1 MFDDERLVTVEVPG
15 HECGEAHLYD
25 SARQAV
31 LVTTDC
37 PMDHVYE
44 IVPDAADR
52 CKARV
57 RLLAIDWGDGKTQET
72 AALTVDVC
80 KGPKRV
86 TNGGDRK
93 LKEAAR

>member
-15 HECGEAHLYD
+15 HECDEAHLYD

-57 RLLAIDWGDGKTQET
+57 RLLAVNWGNGETDET
-72 AALTVDVC
+72 AARPSTSARARSASR
-80 KGPKRV
+80 GPV
-86 TNGGDRK
+86 
-93 LKEAAR
+93 AAS